1 MNAQTKASSNQL
13 AALWRA
19 LTEPSAAVSGS
30 EPRRQARLLT
40 KLALSLGMLATVIN
54 LVNASINPDPDRTI
68 TAVFTVSIFALTA
81 GVYVLA
87 HTRLYL
93 YGAALALVVYTA
105 GILFQF
111 ALIGAAVINLLY
123 YLLIPLALCLLVFSR
138 RLGLAL
144 LVTIIPA
151 TALIAGLRGISFFA
165 LSANP
170 LGFLFIMTVLL
181 YAVRRYLDDRENERR
196 AQLAEREQNYRLL
209 TKLVT
214 DYAYSLKY
222 VNGTWSLDWVSNDS
236 LVLAGYNRDEL
247 TAESWE
253 SIVHPDDWPITAA
266 RLAQLEAGEPSVC
279 EFRVRNRQGDIFWI
293 YDHAHPVRD
302 SEGRLTRVVGA
313 STDITA
319 RKNAEQAE
327 REQRLLAEALSDAAA
342 SIAHSLDID
351 EVLDRILISMGRVV
365 PYDAASIMLVE
376 GDTAVIARY
385 QGFDYPDQETF
396 ERLQR
401 FSVQATPSLR
411 DVYERGCAVLIPD
424 TTIHPGWVYR
434 PVTDWIASWIG
445 APIRSGDGVIGFLNV
460 DSRVPGHFTAQH
472 ADRLQVF
479 ANQCSAAIR
488 NAQLYRTVRQQ
499 AADLEL
505 RVADRT
511 AELEQERRELTA
523 ILDSMGEGM
532 CYTEGGCIRYANRA
546 LLEMTG
552 FALAELITMPLSAL
566 IADSTHQAG
575 AADVDAALHAGRVWR
590 SELLLRTNGDTLL
603 ETGITVAPL
612 SADGAAVPGAVAI
625 LRDIS
630 LEKRLQRQKNRFI
643 STASHELRTPITNLN
658 TRMYLVR
665 RDPARM
671 AEHLAII
678 GEVVDRMRDLSDDL
692 LNLAQLERGTIVLNC
707 QTVPLQDLAAA
718 VARVQQAEAELK
730 GVALTLCLS
739 PDEPLLV
746 HVDTGRIVQMLTNLV
761 INAINYTPPNGQ
773 VVIETARLD
782 DQFAAVR
789 VTDTGVGIASEH
801 LTQVFEPFFR
811 VQGEAIQGTGLGL
824 SIANE
829 VVQLHGGEIMVASEP
844 GRGSSFTVRLPL
856 ADAG

>member
-54 LVNASINPDPDRTI
+54 LVNASINPNPDRTI
-68 TAVFTVSIFALTA
+68 TVVFTIGIFALTA
-81 GVYVLA
+81 GVYLLA

-93 YGAALALVVYTA
+93 HGAALALVVYTA
-105 GILFQF
+105 GILLQF
-111 ALIGAAVINLLY
+111 ALIGAPVINLLY
-123 YLLIPLALCLLVFSR
+123 YLFVPLALCLLVFSR
-138 RLGLAL
+138 RLGLVLLAVIILGAAL
-144 LVTIIPA
+144 V
-151 TALIAGLRGISFFA
+151 AGLRGIPFFA
-165 LSANP
+165 LSSNP
-170 LGFLFIMTVLL
+170 LGFLFFMTVML
-181 YAVRRYLDDRENERR
+181 YAVRRYLDDRESEGR
-196 AQLAEREQNYRLL
+196 AQLAEREYNYRLL
-209 TKLVT
+209 TRLVT

-222 VNGTWSLDWVSNDS
+222 VDGAWSLDWVSNDS
-236 LVLAGYNRDEL
+236 LALAGYSRDEL
-247 TAESWE
+247 AAGGWE
-253 SIVHPDDWPITAA
+253 LIVHPDDWPVIVA
-266 RLAQLEAGEPSVC
+266 RLAQLRAGEPTVT
-279 EFRVRNRQGDIFWI
+279 EFRIRNRQGDTFWVH
-293 YDHAHPVRD
+293 DHAYPLRD
-302 SEGRLTRVVGA
+302 SAGALTRMIGA

-351 EVLDRILISMGRVV
+351 EVLDRILTSMGRVV
-365 PYDAASIMLVE
+365 PYDAASIMLIE
-376 GDTAVIARY
+376 GDTAVIARH

-396 ERLQR
+396 EQLYR
-401 FSVQATPSLR
+401 FPVQATRSLR
-411 DVYERGCAVLIPD
+411 EVYERGSAVLIPD
-424 TTIHPGWVYR
+424 TSAYPDWVDR
-434 PVTDWIASWIG
+434 PVTGWIASWIG
-445 APIRSGDGVIGFLNV
+445 APIRSGDSVIGFLNV

-472 ADRLQVF
+472 AARLQVF
-479 ANQCSAAIR
+479 ADQCSTAIR

-505 RVADRT
+505 RVAART
-511 AELEQERRELTA
+511 AELEQERRELAA

-552 FALAELITMPLSAL
+552 FALAELIAMPLSAL
-566 IADSTHQAG
+566 AADAGQAD

-665 RDPARM
+665 RDPSRM

-692 LNLAQLERGTIVLNC
+692 LNLAQLERGAIVLNC
-707 QTVPLQDLAAA
+707 QTLPLQDLAAA

-730 GVALTLCLS
+730 GVTLALRLA

-746 HVDTGRIVQMLTNLV
+746 HVDAGRITQVLTNLV
-761 INAINYTPPNGQ
+761 VNAINYTPLNGQ

-782 DQFAAVR
+782 GQHAAVR
-789 VTDTGVGIASEH
+789 VTDTGVGIAPEH

-811 VQGEAIQGTGLGL
+811 IQGEAIQGTGLGL
-824 SIANE
+824 SIAYE
-829 VVQLHGGEIMVASEP
+829 VVQLHGGEITVTSEP

-856 ADAG
+856 ADVG